1 MTLHFVHRF
10 GRAGSVLPL
19 ALFLAATGCA
29 GAGGPRPSPA
39 ATPAAAQEPATDRRA
54 QAHYKLGVEYLRQ
67 GETALAIRELRGAT
81 QYDPSDVWARL
92 ALAEAY
98 RLKGHLDLAG
108 TELGE
113 ALRLRPDFQQARLNL
128 SALYIQME
136 RYEDAVAQA
145 RMLLEDPTF
154 PVPWKALTNQGYAEY
169 KLGRLREA
177 RQSLELAVEY
187 HADYWQALLNLGI
200 LEADEGRRLE
210 ALERFDRVLALQ
222 PGPLAESEVNY
233 RIGEIYVALGNR
245 ERALEHLTAAASNRP
260 SGPWGKRSEDY
271 LKRLR

>member
-1 MTLHFVHRF
+1 MHVHFVHRLE
-10 GRAGSVLPL
+10 RAGSAALL
-19 ALFLAATGCA
+19 ALLLAALGCA
-29 GAGGPRPSPA
+29 SAAGPSPTA
-39 ATPAAAQEPATDRRA
+39 SESAGQESSTERRT
-54 QAHYKLGVEYLRQ
+54 QAHYKLGVEHLRQ
-67 GETALAIRELRGAT
+67 GQPALAIRELRAAT
-81 QYDPSDVWARL
+81 EYDPSDVWVRL

-98 RLKGHLDLAG
+98 RMKGHLDLAES
-108 TELGE
+108 ELNT

-136 RYEDAVAQA
+136 RYEEAVAQTRA
-145 RMLLEDPTF
+145 LLEDPTF
-154 PVPWKALTNQGYAEY
+154 PVPWKALTNQGFAEY

-187 HADYWQALLNLGI
+187 HGEYWQALLNLGI
-200 LEADEGRRLE
+200 LDADEGRRLE
-210 ALERFDRVLALQ
+210 ALERFDAVLALR

-245 ERALEHLTAAASNRP
+245 ERAVQHLTAAASNRP
-260 SGPWGKRSEDY
+260 SGEWGRRSEDY